1 MVQTIFLC
9 FPLLGLGQ
17 DHAVKGQIID
27 SLKNPIPLVHVMIF
41 NADTFL
47 AGAITDMDGIFRI
60 NDLKPASYI
69 LKIEALGFKKYFKK
83 FAHQDGPTDLGGLRL
98 ATASIELDGVELVAK
113 RRLYEKNP
121 NSVVINIGQT
131 IANSGGSAFDVLR
144 NTAGVS
150 INQQNGTLSLQG
162 NGKVTI
168 MVNGKASRIDGQALI
183 GLLKSM
189 PASNIENLEVFNN
202 PPSKYEANGSG
213 GLININTKAKNSD
226 TQGGSLS
233 LTSGYGKGEKTGVS
247 SNFHYQHGKF
257 GFHGSYSFDR
267 NRSPEEWG
275 LETEFDNPM
284 IQKRISVVSNR
295 KPVTTAHNYSIGAS
309 YAVLKSTSIGG
320 TLSGYNSKWDML
332 AFDEVLRN
340 DNSNVEEAFNIETNE
355 INQWNH
361 VSANLQIEQSF
372 GKSHSL
378 IFDYNHLYYKDDN
391 PSDYQIDSQMA
402 GGFIEIRKRT
412 PITFNVYN
420 LDYRGK
426 ISEQLQLEAG
436 IKSTS
441 SNFNNNIVVSSNIQ
455 DQTFVDNGLSNS
467 TVMKEQIRAIYASLQ
482 WKLSGKTNLTSG
494 LRFEDTNNEL
504 EVGSEPNCITR
515 KYGNL
520 FPTASIT
527 HQLKDGNSLQ
537 ANFSR
542 RINRPSFNQL
552 APFALFLG
560 PDALYSG
567 NSNLQPALVNKY
579 GVEWSWIGKRLAVH
593 YLTEKGTIVE
603 FQPRLSD
610 NGQQYIFQA
619 ENMDRRNILS
629 ISLGLPIRVARWW
642 QMENNI
648 SVQHESLK
656 FDFQGSIY
664 ERNKSSFRTTISQQF
679 VLGRKI
685 DLEMA
690 GYYQS
695 PTLFGISTFGSRGA
709 LNLGLRYQLDKQHG
723 TLKLSFSNVLASDN
737 WNIKTNTLQPFVNT
751 TETYFPEPRI
761 LSVSYIKSFGGG
773 KKENK
778 YKSNA
783 AEQEKKR
790 VQ

>member
-1 MVQTIFLC
+1 MAQTIFLC

-17 DHAVKGQIID
+17 DHAVEGQVID
-27 SLKNPIPLVHVMIF
+27 SLKNPIRLVHVMIF

-47 AGAITDMDGIFRI
+47 AGAITDMDGNFRI

-69 LKIEALGFKKYFKK
+69 LKIEALGFKDFLKK

-98 ATASIELDGVELVAK
+98 DMASIELDGVELVAK
-113 RRLYEKNP
+113 RRLYDKNP
-121 NSVVINIGQT
+121 NSVIINIGQ
-131 IANSGGSAFDVLR
+131 IVANSGGSAFDVLR

-150 INQQNGTLSLQG
+150 VNQQNGTLTLQG

-183 GLLKSM
+183 GLLKSI
-189 PASNIENLEVFNN
+189 PATNIENLEIFNN

-213 GLININTKAKNSD
+213 GMIDITTTVKNAEG
-226 TQGGSLS
+226 QGGSLS
-233 LTSGYGKGEKTGVS
+233 LTSGYGKAEKTGVS
-247 SNFHYQHGKF
+247 SSFHSQNGKF
-257 GFHGSYSFDR
+257 GFYGSYSFDR
-267 NRSPEEWG
+267 NRSHEKWG
-275 LETEFDNPM
+275 LESEFDNPM
-284 IQKRISVVSNR
+284 SQKRISVVSNR
-295 KPVTTAHNYSIGAS
+295 KPVTTSHNYSFGTS
-309 YAVLKSTSIGG
+309 YSVLKNTSLSG
-320 TLSGYNSKWDML
+320 TVSGYNSKWDML
-332 AFDEVLRN
+332 ASDEVLRN
-340 DNSNVEEAFNIETNE
+340 DNSNVQEALNIETNE

-361 VSANLQIEQSF
+361 ISPNVQIEQSI

-402 GGFIEIRKRT
+402 GCFIEIQKTT
-412 PITFNVYN
+412 PITFDVYN

-426 ISEQLQLEAG
+426 ISEKLQLEAG
-436 IKSTS
+436 VKTVS
-441 SNFNNNIVVSSNIQ
+441 SNFNNDITVSSNIQ
-455 DQTFVDNGLSNS
+455 DQTFVDNGLSNN
-467 TVMKEQIRAIYASLQ
+467 TVMKEHIRAIYASFQ
-482 WKLSGKTNLTSG
+482 WKLNGKTSLTSG

-504 EVGSEPNCITR
+504 EVDSEPNRVTR

-527 HQLKDGNSLQ
+527 HQIKDGSSLQ

-579 GVEWSWIGKRLAVH
+579 GVEWSWIGKRLTVQ
-593 YLTEKGTIVE
+593 YLTAKEAIVE

-610 NGQQYIFQA
+610 NGQQYIFKA
-619 ENMDRRNILS
+619 ENMDMRNTLS
-629 ISLGLPIRVARWW
+629 ISLGLPIRVAWWW

-656 FDFQGSIY
+656 FDFQGTIY
-664 ERNKSSFRTTISQQF
+664 ERNKGSLRTTISQQF

-685 DLEMA
+685 DLELA

-709 LNLGLRYQLDKQHG
+709 LNLGMRYQLDKQHG
-723 TLKLSFSNVLASDN
+723 TLKLSFSNMLASDN
-737 WNIKTNTLQPFVNT
+737 WNIETNTLQPFVNT
-751 TETYFPEPRI
+751 TETYFPEPRV
-761 LSVSYIKSFGGG
+761 LMVTYIKSFGGG

-778 YKSNA
+778 YKRNG

-790 VQ
+790 LQ